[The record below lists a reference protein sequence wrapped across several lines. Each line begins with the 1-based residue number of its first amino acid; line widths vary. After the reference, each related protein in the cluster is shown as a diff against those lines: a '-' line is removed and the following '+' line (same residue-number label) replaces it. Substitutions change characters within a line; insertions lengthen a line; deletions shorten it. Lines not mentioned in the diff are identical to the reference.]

1 LRSLSGRILFGTVG
15 GRAPAPRLLGSG
27 SFPVVPWGRTPC
39 QNHFALDDWEERGRP
54 ACGFGRRARNLVG
67 QISWLKG
74 FRRDAE
80 NGNRDGCAPFL
91 DGFCLGRWVAMRQH
105 PAPVGLR
112 CPDGAWFLAQRMGED
127 AAGR

>member
-1 LRSLSGRILFGTVG
+1 M
-15 GRAPAPRLLGSG
+15 
-27 SFPVVPWGRTPC
+27 
-39 QNHFALDDWEERGRP
+39 DDWGERGRP

-91 DGFCLGRWVAMRQH
+91 DGFCLGRWVAVRQH
-105 PAPVGLR
+105 PDSLGLAHFR
-112 CPDGAWFLAQRMGED
+112 LSRGDERRAKIILRWTFGAFG
-127 AAGR
+127 G